1 MIFLLTML
9 GLRDLERLLF
19 SWILV
24 LNYNLSLFYT
34 YAEVHQHQIPVHL
47 QHMKLVQSYDLRFQN
62 KMKYYLTLGDQDFLV

>member
-9 GLRDLERLLF
+9 GLRDLERLCFRQFFALIYNF
-19 SWILV
+19 
-24 LNYNLSLFYT
+24 NYFDT

>member
-24 LNYNLSLFYT
+24 LNDNLSLFYT
-34 YAEVHQHQIPVHL
+34 YAEVYQHQIPVHL